1 MGTRHLTA
9 VYMDGQYRVAQYGQW
24 DGYPEGAGITCL
36 QFLRDKMDEQ
46 LFRKRLSELRY
57 MSDTEIDALLR
68 KYNRDDEGFMLISDS
83 DRFRDDWPALHRD
96 TGADILEMIQA
107 GQVRDHALYS
117 RLEFAANS
125 LWCEWAWVIDLDK
138 LTFEGYRGYNK
149 EPLTEEDRFWFL
161 REHEEEGYHGVKL
174 VYDVSLKQLPTD
186 EEFVAA
192 FTKEDDE

>member
-36 QFLRDKMDEQ
+36 HFLRDKMDEQ
-46 LFRKRLSELRY
+46 LFRKRLAELRY
-57 MSDTEIDALLR
+57 MSDNEIDALLR
-68 KYNRDDEGFMLISDS
+68 KYHRDDEGFMPISES
-83 DRFRDDWPALHRD
+83 DRLEYDWPALHRN

-107 GQVRDHALYS
+107 GQVRNHALYS
-117 RLEFAANS
+117 RLEFAADS

-192 FTKEDDE
+192 FTKEDEE